1 MPPRT
6 IAAPCSSS
14 CPPPG
19 LPKPVEL
26 TLFALCVA
34 NAVYLAAS
42 LFHGTWLVGTDGL
55 PIATDFVNVWA
66 GGRHVWDGHP
76 AAAYD
81 AALHKAAQ
89 VAALGHDFDGSY
101 PWVYP
106 PTFFFAAA
114 LVAALPLVAAH
125 IVWVAATFAAFAAA
139 MAGIMRGPLGLM
151 MACAFPGIVANAT
164 VGQNGFVTAAL
175 IGGMLI
181 CLNSRPVVA
190 GLLLGLL
197 SFKPHFGV
205 LIPLVLIAGGYWR
218 ALFAAAATTLLLAL
232 AATLAFGFGAWE
244 GFVHALRAA
253 SQAALS
259 QGLADWAKLQSMF
272 GFVRTLGGS
281 ETLAFTLQW
290 MLAGT
295 TALLLCL
302 LWRSR
307 ASFNLKAAGLAT
319 GVLLVP
325 PYLFMYDYV
334 TLAIAMAFLFRE
346 IQTDGARPGE
356 YAALLA
362 ALLLVLVFPLVKLPV
377 GFIAAVIVAALIAR
391 RAITPAVRPRES
403 GDPASLAPG
412 FPLSRE

>member
-6 IAAPCSSS
+6 IAATY
-14 CPPPG
+14 PPLG
-19 LPKPVEL
+19 LSKPVEL

-42 LFHGTWLVGTDGL
+42 LLHGTWLVGPDGL

-66 GGRHVWDGHP
+66 GGRHVWEGNP
-76 AAAYD
+76 TAAYD
-81 AALHKAAQ
+81 PAVHKAAQ

-114 LVAALPLVAAH
+114 LVAALPLTAAH
-125 IVWVAATFAAFAAA
+125 AVWVAATFAAFAAT
-139 MAGIMRGPLGLM
+139 MAGIMRGPLGLT
-151 MACAFPGIVANAT
+151 MALAFPGIVANAT

-181 CLNSRPVVA
+181 VLNSRPVVA
-190 GLLLGLL
+190 GILLGLL

-205 LIPLVLIAGGYWR
+205 LIPLVLIVGGYWR
-218 ALFAAAATTLLLAL
+218 VLFSAAATTLLLAL
-232 AATLAFGFGAWE
+232 AAYLAFGFGAYE
-244 GFVHALRAA
+244 GFFHALRHA
-253 SQAALS
+253 SQATLS
-259 QGLADWAKLQSMF
+259 QGLADWAKLQSLF
-272 GFVRTLGGS
+272 GLVRTLGGS

-307 ASFNLKAAGLAT
+307 ASFDLKAAGLAA
-319 GVLLVP
+319 GILLVP

-346 IQTDGARPGE
+346 MQATGPRQGE
-356 YAALLA
+356 YAGLGF
-362 ALLLVLVFPLVKLPV
+362 ALLLVLIFPLVKLPV
-377 GFIAAVIVAALIAR
+377 GFVAAIIVAALIAR
-391 RAITPAVRPRES
+391 RVQAALVTPQIGIHP
-403 GDPASLAPG
+403 
-412 FPLSRE
+412 

>member
-6 IAAPCSSS
+6 IAAPCPSL
-14 CPPPG
+14 G
-19 LPKPVEL
+19 LSKPVEL

-42 LFHGTWLVGTDGL
+42 LFHGTWLVGPDGL

-66 GGRHVWDGHP
+66 GGRHVWEGNP
-76 AAAYD
+76 TAAYD
-81 AALHKAAQ
+81 PAMHKAAQ

-114 LVAALPLVAAH
+114 LVAALPLTAAH
-125 IVWVAATFAAFAAA
+125 LAWVTATFAAFAAT
-139 MAGIMRGPLGLM
+139 MAGIMRGPLGLL
-151 MACAFPGIVANAT
+151 MACAFPGIAANAT
-164 VGQNGFVTAAL
+164 VGQNGFLTAAL
-175 IGGMLI
+175 IGGMLMF
-181 CLNSRPVVA
+181 LNSRPVVA
-190 GLLLGLL
+190 GILLGLL

-218 ALFAAAATTLLLAL
+218 ALFAAAATTLLLVL
-232 AATLAFGFGAWE
+232 AAYLAFGFGAWD
-244 GFVHALRAA
+244 GFFHALRHA

-259 QGLADWAKLQSMF
+259 QGLADWAKLQSLF
-272 GFVRTLGGS
+272 GLVRTLGGG

-307 ASFNLKAAGLAT
+307 APFTLKAAGLAT
-319 GVLLVP
+319 GILLVP
-325 PYLFMYDYV
+325 PYLFMYDDV

-346 IQTDGARPGE
+346 MQTGGARPGE
-356 YAALLA
+356 TIALLG
-362 ALLLVLVFPLVKLPV
+362 ALLLVLIFPLVKLPV
-377 GFIAAVIVAALIAR
+377 GFIAAMIVAVLIAR
-391 RAITPAVRPRES
+391 RVLTAQVPQ
-403 GDPASLAPG
+403 PG
-412 FPLSRE
+412 IKARAR